1 MNLPAD
7 STILDVTLDSTR
19 DSVTRI
25 GKMFAEAFE
34 RLRLPEDTIFD
45 LRLAAQEAVVNAVE
59 HGNHCDETKKVYV
72 HCWLNG
78 DSLRVTVRDEG
89 SGFDPRKVPDPTL
102 PENILKE
109 HGRGIFLMR
118 NLCDEVRFSPQGNEV
133 TLVKKLT
140 CPPPCPATDS

>member
-1 MNLPAD
+1 MKLPARN
-7 STILDVTLDSTR
+7 TVLNIALESTR

-25 GKMFAEAFE
+25 GKMFADAFE
-34 RLRLPEDTIFD
+34 RLCLPEDTIFD

-78 DSLRVTVRDEG
+78 DSLIVTVRDEG
-89 SGFDPRKVPDPTL
+89 CGFDPRNVPDPTL

-118 NLCDEVRFSPQGNEV
+118 NLCDEVRYSPLGNEV
-133 TLVKKLT
+133 TLIKKLT
-140 CPPPCPATDS
+140 